1 MDAAAISDAA
11 PKKAGNPWLV
21 AFAVSIATFMEVL
34 DTTITNVS
42 LTHIAGSLGAGQ
54 DESTWVLTS
63 YLVSNGIVLPLS
75 GWLSNVFGR
84 KRYFMFCIAGFTL
97 ASFACGAANSLGMLV
112 LFRLLQGIAGGGL
125 QPTQQA
131 IMLDTFSAAKRG
143 TAFAVTGITLIAAP
157 VIGPTLGG
165 WITDNFDW
173 RWIFFINV
181 PFGIIALLLVSNL
194 VEDPEHSK
202 ARGAG
207 RIDFIGLGLVTLGLG
222 CLQIVLDKGQQE
234 DWFESHFILLFGT
247 LCAIGLGGAIAWL
260 LTREDPIIDLRL
272 LKIPSFGMSF
282 LLIFFTGFILYGGT
296 LLIPLMVQSLLGYD
310 ATLSGLILSPG
321 GIAVIVLMPLMGKFV
336 NTFQSRWLVMIGMGL
351 IAFGMFYTS
360 FLAPDIDYHT
370 LVLMR
375 ILQVLGLPFLFI
387 PISTLAYMNIPPA
400 KNNKA
405 SALFALGRN
414 LGGSVG
420 IALVTTYLVR
430 GMQVEHVMLAGHA
443 DVTDPTWQAAV
454 RQTAQAYVNH
464 GMSLKEATVQAT
476 GRLYQEM
483 RAQASFLAYQDSFR
497 LLSGV
502 AIVGLCLA
510 AFLPKNSPG
519 KAHAPAGAH

>member
-1 MDAAAISDAA
+1 MEAVAASAEA
-11 PKKAGNPWLV
+11 PKVANPWLI

-84 KRYFMFCIAGFTL
+84 KRYFIFCIAGFTL
-97 ASFACGAANSLGMLV
+97 ASFACGAATSLGMLV
-112 LFRLLQGIAGGGL
+112 AFRLLQGIAGGGL

-131 IMLDTFSAAKRG
+131 IMLDTFSGARRG
-143 TAFAVTGITLIAAP
+143 IAFAISGVTLIAAP

-181 PFGIIALLLVSNL
+181 PFGIIAMLLVANL

-222 CLQIVLDKGQQE
+222 CLQIVLDKGQQD
-234 DWFESHFILLFGT
+234 DWFESNFILIFGV
-247 LCAIGLGGAIAWL
+247 LSAVGIGGAIAWL
-260 LTREDPIIDLRL
+260 LTRADPIIDLRL

-282 LLIFFTGFILYGGT
+282 VLIFFTGFILYGGT

-310 ATLSGLILSPG
+310 ATLSGMILSPG
-321 GIAVIVLMPLMGKFV
+321 GIAVIFLMPLMGKFV
-336 NTFQSRWLVMIGMGL
+336 NMIQSRWLVMTGMTL
-351 IAFGMFYTS
+351 IAVGMFYTS
-360 FLAPDIDYHT
+360 FLAPNIDYET
-370 LVLMR
+370 LVMMR
-375 ILQVLGLPFLFI
+375 IMQVLGLPFLFI
-387 PISTLAYMNIPPA
+387 PISTLAYMHIPPA

-430 GMQVEHVMLAGHA
+430 GMQSEQHMLAAHTV
-443 DVTDPTWQAAV
+443 VTDPVWQATL
-454 RQTAQAYVNH
+454 RETAQAYVNK
-464 GMSLKEATVQAT
+464 GMSWSAATAQAS
-476 GRLYQEM
+476 GKLYQQM
-483 RAQASFLAYQDSFR
+483 RAQASFLAYQDSYR
-497 LLSGV
+497 LLAGI
-502 AIVGLCLA
+502 AVGGLA
-510 AFLPKNSPG
+510 LATLLPKNSPG
-519 KAHAPAGAH
+519 KVHAPAGAH